1 MQEHKT
7 ETLPVAGNLI
17 EHRVIQAVLSGQI
30 SPGERLG
37 EKELGEI
44 FGVSRTRV
52 REAMMRLSSRGI
64 VAVSPRRGW
73 FVIEPTVEEAR
84 ETIEARRAVEVGF
97 LLMQK
102 SIRPEAIRQ
111 LEAHVAEQQKA
122 IDEDDFAQRSYLL
135 GHFHV
140 YLAEALGN
148 SVLAGILEELT
159 TRTVLIAAL
168 YQPTEDAQCSCDNHR
183 RLISAMA
190 EGHMEEAI
198 RIMNE
203 HLTRLERVL
212 NVRSG
217 NKRSGQSA
225 G

>member
-1 MQEHKT
+1 MQDQKSDT
-7 ETLPVAGNLI
+7 PPLGGNLI
-17 EHRVIQAVLSGQI
+17 EHRIMQAVLSGQI
-30 SPGERLG
+30 SSGERLG
-37 EKELGEI
+37 EKDLGEI

-84 ETIEARRAVEVGF
+84 ETIEARRAVEVGL

-111 LEAHVAEQQKA
+111 LEEHVAEQQKA
-122 IDEDDFAQRSYLL
+122 IDEGDFARRSYLL

-168 YQPTEDAQCSCDNHR
+168 YQPTEDAQHSCDNHR

-190 EGHMEEAI
+190 AGHMEKAVQ
-198 RIMNE
+198 IMNA
-203 HLTRLERVL
+203 HLTRLEKVL
-212 NVRSG
+212 NVRAG
-217 NKRSGQSA
+217 KKKSGQSEK
-225 G
+225 